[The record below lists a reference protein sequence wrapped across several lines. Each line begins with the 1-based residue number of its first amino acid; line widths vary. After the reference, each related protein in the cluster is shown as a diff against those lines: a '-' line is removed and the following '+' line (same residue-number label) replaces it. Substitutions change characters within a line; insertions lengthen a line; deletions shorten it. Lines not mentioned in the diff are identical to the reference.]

1 MVKLAQK
8 TKTNIGLGVQE
19 SNSAIYLEYALGELS
34 PNRRQRVGFRVP
46 LVRTAMGR
54 ACIAAM
60 NFEERAKLF
69 AEFKSYYG
77 TKWKDIHVELDLA
90 VDQVEA
96 EGYCFAIGTFK
107 KNINSVAVPFLHLDN
122 HTIMAFNSQS
132 SDAKQPLS
140 VLKKNGQLLLE
151 MVEKVRILL
160 IESYTR
166 PKIGRV

>member
-1 MVKLAQK
+1 MVELAHK
-8 TKTNIGLGVQE
+8 TKTNIGFGVQE
-19 SNSAIYLEYALGELS
+19 NNSALYLEYALGEPS

-60 NFEERAKLF
+60 NFEERARLYS
-69 AEFKSYYG
+69 EFKSYYG
-77 TKWKDIHVELDLA
+77 SKWKDIHQELDSA
-90 VDQVEA
+90 IEQVETD
-96 EGYCFAIGTFK
+96 GYCFAIGTFK
-107 KNINSVAVPFLHLDN
+107 KNTNSVAVPFLHLDN

-140 VLKKNGQLLLE
+140 VLKKNGQLLLD
-151 MVEKVRILL
+151 MVDKVRGLL
-160 IESYTR
+160 IENHTR

>member
-1 MVKLAQK
+1 MVELAQK
-8 TKTNIGLGVQE
+8 TKTNIGFGVQE
-19 SNSAIYLEYALGELS
+19 SNSALYLEYALGEPS

-60 NFEERAKLF
+60 NFEERTKLY

-77 TKWKDIHVELDLA
+77 TKWKDIHGELDLA

-107 KNINSVAVPFLHLDN
+107 KNTNSVAVPFLHLDN

-151 MVEKVRILL
+151 MVEKVRNLL
-160 IESYTR
+160 IENRTR